1 MLKRRR
7 TLMLVAGLIAAVA
20 VWWFA
25 FRSPVVVAQ
34 VVTVTEGPLRITID
48 ELGTT
53 RVRAHADVNA
63 PVNGR
68 WVPASLR
75 EGDVITAGTLLGV
88 LYVAPLDRAMED
100 QARARIG
107 SADARAKEAEAALTS
122 ARAVREDAAR
132 NRARMEALGAVGGVS
147 AQDVERA
154 RTASETADNDVQ
166 ASAERLRA
174 ARFERSQAASVLAG
188 AAGGTAGGPSGIRIT
203 SPLAGSILG
212 AFEPHERVV
221 PVGTRLFEV
230 GDPRDLEVV
239 VPVLTADA
247 IRVRDGATA
256 RLTFGD
262 ASASSAAE
270 GVQDTVIGRV
280 VRVEPSAYTR
290 LSALGVEEQRVNVVI
305 AVPAT
310 AVHLGDHFRVDAR
323 ITTWESARTLRMP
336 ATALVRDGDQWRA
349 WRVRRGRAEPTLVR
363 TGERG
368 GDLVEIRDGLAAG
381 DSVVLFPGEQLA
393 PKVRVRAK

>member
-7 TLMLVAGLIAAVA
+7 TLMMVVGLVAAIA

-34 VVTVTEGPLRITID
+34 VATVTEGPLRITID

-63 PVNGR
+63 PVTGR
-68 WVPASLR
+68 WVPAALR
-75 EGDVITAGTLLGV
+75 EGDAITAGTLLGV
-88 LYVAPLDRAMED
+88 LHVAPLDRAMED

-122 ARAVREDAAR
+122 ARVVREDAAR
-132 NRARMEALGAVGGVS
+132 NRTRMDALLAAGGVS
-147 AQDVERA
+147 AQDAERA
-154 RTASETADNDVQ
+154 RTAFETADNELQ

-174 ARFERSQAASVLAG
+174 ARFERRQAASVLAG
-188 AAGGTAGGPSGIRIT
+188 TAGGTSGIRIT

-247 IRVRDGATA
+247 MRVREGATA

-262 ASASSAAE
+262 ASASVAAE
-270 GVQDTVIGRV
+270 GGQDTVVGRV

-310 AVHLGDHFRVDAR
+310 AVHLGDRFRVDAR
-323 ITTWESARTLRMP
+323 ITTWETARTLRVP
-336 ATALVRDGDQWRA
+336 ATALVRDGDR
-349 WRVRRGRAEPTLVR
+349 WRVWRVSRGRAEPAIVR

-368 GDLVEIRDGLAAG
+368 GDLVEVRDGLAAG
-381 DSVVLFPGEQLA
+381 DSVVLFPGEQLT